1 MKKDGKYRFSLQFS
15 SDTPENMQIGELLER
30 LGNKKSRVIIS
41 ALTEYLQKHPQLS
54 EESCKIEIRA
64 TGYDWEKVEEFIRKL
79 IDEKLSSAHIS
90 NEIGTGSEKIDKES
104 LEEDVAKML
113 ENINLF

>member
-79 IDEKLSSAHIS
+79 IDEKLSSAYCALPV
-90 NEIGTGSEKIDKES
+90 KIDTKK
-104 LEEDVAKML
+104 LQKTK
-113 ENINLF
+113 

>member
-41 ALTEYLQKHPQLS
+41 ALTKYLQKHPQLS

-64 TGYDWEKVEEFIRKL
+64 TGYDWKTVEEFIHKL
-79 IDEKLSSAHIS
+79 IDEKLSSVQVS
-90 NEIGTGSEKIDKES
+90 NEIGMESEKIDKES
-104 LEEDVAKML
+104 LEEDVARML

>member
-15 SDTPENMQIGELLER
+15 SDTTENMQVGELLER

-41 ALTEYLQKHPQLS
+41 ALTEYLQKYPQLS
-54 EESCKIEIRA
+54 EENCKIEIET
-64 TGYDWEKVEEFIRKL
+64 TGYDRKKIEKFIYKL
-79 IDEKLSSAHIS
+79 IDEKLSLIQFS
-90 NEIGTGSEKIDKES
+90 NQTGREGEKIEKES

>member
-1 MKKDGKYRFSLQFS
+1 M
-15 SDTPENMQIGELLER
+15 
-30 LGNKKSRVIIS
+30 IIS
-41 ALTEYLQKHPQLS
+41 ALTKYLQKHPQLS

-90 NEIGTGSEKIDKES
+90 NEIGTESEKIDKES
-104 LEEDVAKML
+104 LDEDVAKML

>member
-15 SDTPENMQIGELLER
+15 SDIPENVQIGELLEK

-41 ALTEYLQKHPQLS
+41 ALTKYLQKHPQLS
-54 EESCKIEIRA
+54 EESCKIEVGT
-64 TGYDWEKVEEFIRKL
+64 TGYDWKKVEEFICKL
-79 IDEKLSSAHIS
+79 IDEKLSSVQVS
-90 NEIGTGSEKIDKES
+90 NETGMESEKIVKEN